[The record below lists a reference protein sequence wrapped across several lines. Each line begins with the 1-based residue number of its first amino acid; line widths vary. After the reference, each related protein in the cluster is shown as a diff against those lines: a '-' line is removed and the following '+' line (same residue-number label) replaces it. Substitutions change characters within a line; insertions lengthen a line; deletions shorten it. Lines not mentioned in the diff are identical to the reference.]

1 MNIDDYTEDGIRRL
15 AIGVTIRACQ
25 DYKTG
30 AMSKTKLKHFFEE
43 SPFFAILEIDPVSAM
58 EAVEKRRIE
67 NEEKRR
73 KKQNSEA
80 NSKKHCKESNKKQSS
95 TNSGGQSKKE
105 MDY

>member
-25 DYKTG
+25 DYKIG
-30 AMSKTKLKHFFEE
+30 AMSKTKLKHFFED

-80 NSKKHCKESNKKQSS
+80 NSKKSDKK
-95 TNSGGQSKKE
+95 
-105 MDY
+105 